1 MMQSLPKPSG
11 GWSGRGWAVL
21 RAIAWSLTLALGALS
36 AAPAVA
42 QEEPSGGAS
51 GTSPAA
57 IPAARQAAEV
67 AVITIQG
74 EIDQWTARS
83 VERRIRE
90 AEQGGA
96 DAMVFEID
104 SPGGEVGAVVEI
116 SKMIKNSSIP
126 NTVAWIHS
134 DAYSGGAI
142 IALAC
147 REMVVSQ
154 YATMGDALPINIGQ
168 MLFGQGMP
176 EEERQKILS
185 FLLAEIVD
193 SARRNDYDEK
203 LVQAF
208 VALDVELWW
217 VENTETGRRLFVD
230 ENEYYTLFGEEPP
243 RTSPRVASGT
253 LAGEGSGSR
262 QSTSGPRVVDERGE
276 DDSDFKPASPRLAER
291 LERAGGVGESL
302 LESIS
307 SNLETPSNRPPI
319 SGADRGDYRLIE
331 YVTDGRTALVL
342 KTEDLIRYGFA
353 ERTVTDDE
361 GLKAFFGAER
371 LVRRDM
377 NWSEHLARFM
387 TSLPVRGLLVVV
399 FLLAMFIEMA
409 APGIGLPGGVAMLAL
424 VGLIAPPLLVGAASW
439 WGLAAL
445 GVGFVL
451 ILLELFV
458 MPGFGFPGVGGVIL
472 MFAGLVGIV
481 AAPLGSYGGG
491 ASAQEMLWSTAT
503 VLMAFVTAGVGMYFV
518 SKHYGSLPLFNKLIL
533 TDEPA
538 EGEEQGGLLAA
549 MAPAAAAGPVAQGD
563 VGVARTPLRPAGTAE
578 FGDELLDVVCEAGFV
593 DAGAQVRVVS
603 VSKYRVAVEPLR
615 DADFMGETA

>member
-1 MMQSLPKPSG
+1 MMQSLPKPTG
-11 GWSGRGWAVL
+11 GWSGRGWAL
-21 RAIAWSLTLALGALS
+21 ARALAWSLTLALGALS
-36 AAPAVA
+36 ALPAVA
-42 QEEPSGGAS
+42 QQEESAGAGPSAV
-51 GTSPAA
+51 
-57 IPAARQAAEV
+57 PAARQAREV

-83 VERRIRE
+83 VERRIDE
-90 AEQGGA
+90 AEQAGA
-96 DAMVFEID
+96 EAMVFEID

-116 SKMIKNSSIP
+116 SKMIKNSTIP
-126 NTVAWIHS
+126 NTTAWIHS

-154 YATMGDALPINIGQ
+154 YATMGDALPINVGR

-193 SARRNDYDEK
+193 SARRNGYSEK

-208 VALDVELWW
+208 VALDVELWLI
-217 VENTETGRRLFVD
+217 EHKETGRRLFVD
-230 ENEYYTLFGEEPP
+230 ENEYYALFGEEPP
-243 RTSPRVASGT
+243 RTAPRVASGT
-253 LAGEGSGSR
+253 LAGEGSGSQR
-262 QSTSGPRVVDERGE
+262 ASSGPRQIDERGE
-276 DDSDFKPASPRLAER
+276 DERAFKPASPRLAER
-291 LERAGGVGESL
+291 LERSGGAGESL
-302 LESIS
+302 IDSIS
-307 SNLETPSNRPPI
+307 SNLETPSRRPRI
-319 SGADRGDYRLIE
+319 SGEDRGEYRLIE

-342 KTEDLIRYGFA
+342 KTEDLVRYGFA
-353 ERTVTDDE
+353 EKVVKTDED
-361 GLKAFFGAER
+361 LKDFFGAER

-424 VGLIAPPLLVGAASW
+424 IGLIAPPLLVGAASW

-445 GVGFVL
+445 GAGFLL

-472 MFAGLVGIV
+472 MFTGLVGIV
-481 AAPLGSYGGG
+481 AAPLGGYGGG
-491 ASAQEMLWSTAT
+491 ASGQEMLWSAAT
-503 VLMAFVTAGVGMYFV
+503 VLMAFVTASVGMYFV
-518 SKHYGSLPLFNKLIL
+518 SKHYGSLPLFNRLIL

-538 EGEEQGGLLAA
+538 EGEEGGFLTA
-549 MAPAAAAGPVAQGD
+549 MAPAAPSGPVAEGD
-563 VGVARTPLRPAGTAE
+563 EGVARTPLRPAGTAE

-593 DAGAQVRVVS
+593 DSGAPVRVVS
-603 VSKYRVAVEPLR
+603 VTKYRVAVEPL
-615 DADFMGETA
+615 DEADIEGGAT